1 MTLRRAAGAGPIRA
15 RTGPGRA
22 PSYGESV
29 FVNCPFDREYAALFD
44 AVVFAVHD
52 CGFVARC
59 ALELPDSGTTRLA
72 RLLDLIAACRFG
84 IHDLSRTE
92 LDAASGLPRF
102 NMPLELYLGAHHFGT
117 RRHRDKVS
125 LVLDVERYRY
135 QKFIS
140 DIAGQ
145 DPAAHGGEPAR
156 AIVAVRDWLRG
167 YAPAAVPGGAKI
179 VERYA
184 AFRGELPAICAAAEL
199 DPTALTFTDYGALV
213 AAWLEAHSRA
223 T

>member
-1 MTLRRAAGAGPIRA
+1 MTGRGAPARAAGRRTRA
-15 RTGPGRA
+15 A
-22 PSYGESV
+22 PRYDESV

-44 AVVFAVHD
+44 AIVFAVHD

-59 ALELPDSGTTRLA
+59 ALELQNSGQVRLA

-92 LDAASGLPRF
+92 LDAVHQLPRF
-102 NMPLELYLGAHHFGT
+102 NMPLELGLYLGAQHFGVG
-117 RRHRDKVS
+117 RHRDKVS

-145 DPAAHGGEPAR
+145 DPAAHGGDPAR
-156 AIVAVRDWLRG
+156 AIAAVRDWLRD
-167 YAPAAVPGGAKI
+167 YSPAAIPGGAKI
-179 VERYA
+179 VERYS
-184 AFRGELPAICAAAEL
+184 AFRRELPDICRAADL
-199 DPTALTFTDYGALV
+199 DPTALTFADYSGLV
-213 AAWLEAHSRA
+213 TAWLEAHNRPS
-223 T
+223 